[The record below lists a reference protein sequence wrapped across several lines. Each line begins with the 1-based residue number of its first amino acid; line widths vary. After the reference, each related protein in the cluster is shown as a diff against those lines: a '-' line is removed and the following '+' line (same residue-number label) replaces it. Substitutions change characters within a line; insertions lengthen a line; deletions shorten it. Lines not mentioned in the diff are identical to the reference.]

1 VTAAPASLGRRKG
14 TWWAGHQRS
23 GYALRRSAR
32 LAVSLVLLL
41 TATFFMIHLIPG
53 DPVRASLGPT
63 APASLVAQRKAA
75 LGLDKPLPTQ
85 YFDYVRN
92 VLHGDFGTSLTSG
105 ESVTEVIQQRGPSTL
120 KLGGIAFL
128 IAISIAVPLGVLMA
142 ALTRDSRRRGVELGF
157 TATTGAI
164 ASIPSFLIA
173 IALVYLFAVTIRIFP
188 VAGSGGFSAYVLPVA
203 ALALAPIASL
213 SRIVRVEGLRVLGQ
227 DYIRTARGKRLPA
240 RIVYVR
246 HALPNT
252 LTPTLT
258 LAGLLLGG
266 LLAGTVLVENIFAW
280 PGLGTT
286 LVQSVVQKD
295 YPTVQAVAVVFGAVV
310 LLANFA
316 VDLALGFID
325 PRSTILDS

>member
-1 VTAAPASLGRRKG
+1 L
-14 TWWAGHQRS
+14 
-23 GYALRRSAR
+23 L
-32 LAVSLVLLL
+32 VSLFLLL
-41 TATFFMIHLIPG
+41 TATFFMIHLVPG
-53 DPVRASLGPT
+53 DPVRAALGPT
-63 APASLVAQRKAA
+63 APPSLVAERKAA
-75 LGLDKPLPTQ
+75 LGLDQPLVTQ
-85 YFDYVRN
+85 YTDYVRN
-92 VLHGDFGTSLTSG
+92 VLHGDFGTSLTTG
-105 ESVTEVIQQRGPSTL
+105 ESVTQVIQQRGPATL

-128 IAISIAVPLGVLMA
+128 IAVLFAVPLGLLMA

-157 TATTGAI
+157 TATTGAV
-164 ASIPSFLIA
+164 AAIPSFLTA
-173 IALVYLFAVTIRIFP
+173 VALVYLFAVTFPVFP
-188 VAGSGGFSAYVLPVA
+188 VAGHEGFSSYVLPVA
-203 ALALAPIASL
+203 ALVLAPIASL
-213 SRIVRVEGLRVLGQ
+213 SRVVRVEGLRVLDQ
-227 DYIRTARGKRLPA
+227 DYIRTARGKRLPS
-240 RIVYVR
+240 RIVYTR

-295 YPTVQAVAVVFGAVV
+295 YPTVQAVAVVFGTVV

-316 VDLALGFID
+316 VDIALGAID

>member
-1 VTAAPASLGRRKG
+1 VTAAPASLGRRR
-14 TWWAGHQRS
+14 TLWAGHTRS
-23 GYALRRSAR
+23 AYAFRRSAR
-32 LAVSLVLLL
+32 LLVSLALLL
-41 TATFFMIHLIPG
+41 TATFFMIHLVPG
-53 DPVRASLGPT
+53 DPVRAALGPT
-63 APASLVAQRKAA
+63 APASLVAERKAA
-75 LGLDKPLPTQ
+75 LGLDKPLVTQ
-85 YFDYVRN
+85 YVDYIRD

-105 ESVTEVIQQRGPSTL
+105 ESVTDVIRQRGPSTL

-128 IAISIAVPLGVLMA
+128 VSILIAVPLGILMA
-142 ALTRDSRRRGVELGF
+142 ALTRDSRRRGAELGF
-157 TATTGAI
+157 TAMTGAI
-164 ASIPSFLIA
+164 AAIPSFLIA
-173 IALVYLFAVTIRIFP
+173 VALVYLFAVTIHLFP
-188 VAGSGGFSAYVLPVA
+188 VAGRAGFTSYVLPVA

-213 SRIVRVEGLRVLGQ
+213 SRIVRVEGLRVLDQ

-258 LAGLLLGG
+258 VAGLLLGG
-266 LLAGTVLVENIFAW
+266 LIAGTVLVENIFAW

-286 LVQSVVQKD
+286 LVQSVAEKD

-316 VDLALGFID
+316 VDLALGVID
-325 PRSTILDS
+325 PRSTILQS

>member
-1 VTAAPASLGRRKG
+1 
-14 TWWAGHQRS
+14 
-23 GYALRRSAR
+23 
-32 LAVSLVLLL
+32 VLLL
-41 TATFFMIHLIPG
+41 TATFFMIHLVPG
-53 DPVRASLGPT
+53 DPVRAALGPS
-63 APASLVAQRKAA
+63 APASLVAERKAA
-75 LGLDKPLPTQ
+75 LGLDDPLLTQ
-85 YFDYVRN
+85 YVDYVRN

-105 ESVTEVIQQRGPSTL
+105 ENVTDIIRDRGPSTL

-128 IAISIAVPLGVLMA
+128 VALFVAVPLGVLMA
-142 ALTRDSRRRGVELGF
+142 ALTRDGRRRGLELGF
-157 TATTGAI
+157 TATTGTVAAI
-164 ASIPSFLIA
+164 PTFLISV
-173 IALVYLFAVTIRIFP
+173 ALVYLLAVTFPVFP
-188 VAGSGGFSAYVLPVA
+188 VAGRSGLSSYVLPIA

-213 SRIVRVEGLRVLGQ
+213 SRIVRVEGLRVLEQ

-258 LAGLLLGG
+258 LAGLLLGA

-286 LVQSVVQKD
+286 LVQSVAQQD
-295 YPTVQAVAVVFGAVV
+295 YPTVQALAVVFGTVILV
-310 LLANFA
+310 ANFA
-316 VDLALGFID
+316 VDVALGAID

>member
-1 VTAAPASLGRRKG
+1 
-14 TWWAGHQRS
+14 
-23 GYALRRSAR
+23 
-32 LAVSLVLLL
+32 VLLL
-41 TATFFMIHLIPG
+41 TATFFMIHLVPG
-53 DPVRASLGPT
+53 DPVRAALGPS
-63 APASLVAQRKAA
+63 APASLVAERKAA
-75 LGLDKPLPTQ
+75 LGLDDPLLTQ
-85 YFDYVRN
+85 YVDYVRN

-105 ESVTEVIQQRGPSTL
+105 ESVTDIIRDRGPSTV

-128 IAISIAVPLGVLMA
+128 LALFVAVPLGVLMA
-142 ALTRDSRRRGVELGF
+142 ALTRDGRRRGVELGF
-157 TATTGAI
+157 TAATGTVAAI
-164 ASIPSFLIA
+164 PTFLISV
-173 IALVYLFAVTIRIFP
+173 ALVYLLAVTWPVFP
-188 VAGSGGFSAYVLPVA
+188 VAGRSGLSSYVLPIA

-213 SRIVRVEGLRVLGQ
+213 SRIVRVEGLRVLEQ

-258 LAGLLLGG
+258 LAGLLLGA

-286 LVQSVVQKD
+286 LVQSVAQQD
-295 YPTVQAVAVVFGAVV
+295 YPTVQALAVVFGTVILV
-310 LLANFA
+310 ANFA
-316 VDLALGFID
+316 VDIALGAID

>member
-1 VTAAPASLGRRKG
+1 G
-14 TWWAGHQRS
+14 
-23 GYALRRSAR
+23 
-32 LAVSLVLLL
+32 
-41 TATFFMIHLIPG
+41 
-53 DPVRASLGPT
+53 
-63 APASLVAQRKAA
+63 
-75 LGLDKPLPTQ
+75 
-85 YFDYVRN
+85 
-92 VLHGDFGTSLTSG
+92 
-105 ESVTEVIQQRGPSTL
+105 
-120 KLGGIAFL
+120 
-128 IAISIAVPLGVLMA
+128 
-142 ALTRDSRRRGVELGF
+142 LTRDSRRRGVELGF

-164 ASIPSFLIA
+164 AAIPSFLIA
-173 IALVYLFAVTIRIFP
+173 VALVYVFAVTFHVFP
-188 VAGSGGFSAYVLPVA
+188 VAGQAGFSSYVLPVA
-203 ALALAPIASL
+203 ALVLAPIASL
-213 SRIVRVEGLRVLGQ
+213 SRVVRVEGLRVLDQ

-240 RIVYVR
+240 RIVYTR

-286 LVQSVVQKD
+286 LVQSVAQKD

-325 PRSTILDS
+325 PRSTILES

>member
-1 VTAAPASLGRRKG
+1 
-14 TWWAGHQRS
+14 
-23 GYALRRSAR
+23 
-32 LAVSLVLLL
+32 
-41 TATFFMIHLIPG
+41 MIHLVPG

-63 APASLVAQRKAA
+63 APASLVAERKKA
-75 LGLDKPLPTQ
+75 LGLDKPLVTQ
-85 YFDYVRN
+85 YADYVRN

-105 ESVTEVIQQRGPSTL
+105 EDVGQVIRQRGPSTL

-128 IAISIAVPLGVLMA
+128 VAVLFAVPLGLLMA

-157 TATTGAI
+157 AATTGAV
-164 ASIPSFLIA
+164 AAIPSFLIA
-173 IALVYLFAVTIRIFP
+173 VALVYLFAVTWQVFP
-188 VAGSGGFSAYVLPVA
+188 VAGRAGFSSWILPVA

-213 SRIVRVEGLRVLGQ
+213 SRIVRVEGLRVLEQ

-240 RIVYVR
+240 RLVYVR

-266 LLAGTVLVENIFAW
+266 LIAGTVLVENIFAW

-286 LVQSVVQKD
+286 LVQAVGQKD
-295 YPTVQAVAVVFGAVV
+295 YPTVQAVAVVFGTVV

-316 VDLALGFID
+316 VDVALAAVD
-325 PRSTILDS
+325 PRSTILET